1 MSALGYVLLP
11 ETSMLAEGLTALFQ
25 ILYLISAF
33 RVIPDP
39 GFTVMEHVLLF
50 ISVSSAADVFLI
62 HILLDTNTDLTQGLY
77 PTLIIILVA
86 MQKSPLEYYST
97 YSTRMQFARKG
108 PVTFGRRNEIC
119 RHRLVGTNNYA
130 VFVGNLRSWNISLC
144 WLVSACIQS
153 TTT

>member
-1 MSALGYVLLP
+1 
-11 ETSMLAEGLTALFQ
+11 MLAEGLTALFQ

-97 YSTRMQFARKG
+97 YSTRMQFASAPALKPPRSG
-108 PVTFGRRNEIC
+108 DMS
-119 RHRLVGTNNYA
+119 RHVYMIHRECA
-130 VFVGNLRSWNISLC
+130 SDSDMQAPSMVFVKTSDEEKGL
-144 WLVSACIQS
+144 
-153 TTT
+153 